1 MHVVVQM
8 IGITM
13 EWGGLRDYWVKKRVK
28 TWPDVPWLS
37 SDNSKREL
45 KATHIG
51 RWVEYIESTWAVY
64 SVDIHPLYSVD
75 RTIWKLLVLLLYW
88 TIARLVLNLS
98 VIYVLTF
105 NWRYFRRCKVS
116 QYLEFLS
123 IRPVHAIV
131 LYRALARTALNLS
144 APEPC
149 NIGRWPYQFGIFLY
163 LSAIQVQVLSLP
175 V

>member
-8 IGITM
+8 IGKTM

-28 TWPDVPWLS
+28 TWPDVPCLS

-75 RTIWKLLVLLLYW
+75 RTIWNIGTY
-88 TIARLVLNLS
+88 
-98 VIYVLTF
+98 VILDDSKTG
-105 NWRYFRRCKVS
+105 
-116 QYLEFLS
+116 LEFIGNICPHIQLAILS
-123 IRPVHAIV
+123 PI
-131 LYRALARTALNLS
+131 
-144 APEPC
+144 
-149 NIGRWPYQFGIFLY
+149 
-163 LSAIQVQVLSLP
+163 
-175 V
+175 

>member
-8 IGITM
+8 IGKTM
-13 EWGGLRDYWVKKRVK
+13 EWGGLRDYWVKKHVK
-28 TWPDVPWLS
+28 TWPDVPCLS

-144 APEPC
+144 AREPC

-163 LSAIQVQVLSLP
+163 LSAIQVKCRS
-175 V
+175 